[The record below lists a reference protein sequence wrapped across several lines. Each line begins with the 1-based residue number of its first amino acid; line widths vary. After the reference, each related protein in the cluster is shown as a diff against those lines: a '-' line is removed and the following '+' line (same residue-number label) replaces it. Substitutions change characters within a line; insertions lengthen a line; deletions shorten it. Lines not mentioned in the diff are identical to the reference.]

1 MSRFLGQIRQLGYVV
16 DDIEASMEYWHRE
29 LGVGPWYY
37 NPKVPIV
44 NYRYRGE
51 SYQPHNSVA
60 LANSGFIQVEL
71 IQTRN
76 DVPSMYR
83 DFRSTGQ
90 TGLQHVAY
98 WTDRYDEDLARMLA
112 EGFELVMS
120 GEVGERGRF
129 CYFDVPKH
137 AGAHPGT
144 VIELSE
150 VAGPKGRMFDLI
162 RESSVNWDGKDPV
175 RPFPNLSA
183 K

>member
-1 MSRFLGQIRQLGYVV
+1 MSRFLGEIRQLGYVV
-16 DDIEASMEYWHRE
+16 PDIEAAMNYWSRV
-29 LGVGPWYY
+29 LGVGPWFY

-51 SYQPHNSVA
+51 AHQPHNSVA
-60 LANSGFIQVEL
+60 LANSGALQVEL

-83 DFRSTGQ
+83 DFLTAGN

-98 WTDRYDEDLARMLA
+98 WTESYDADLARLTA
-112 EGFELVMS
+112 QGFKPVMS

-129 CYFDVPKH
+129 IYFDTEY
-137 AGAHPGT
+137 HPGT

-150 VAGPKGRMFDLI
+150 VAGPKGTMFRMI
-162 RESSVNWDGKDPV
+162 REASEGWDGRDPV
-175 RPFPNLSA
+175 RSFPAVRLR
-183 K
+183 